1 VTYIETAFLCAL
13 FVMYLYDCVYWLAP
27 DEQAFTRTSG
37 DGWKTW
43 QREPMS
49 FTLLGRTPVV
59 AAPLLVRPG
68 FIRARGTRTKD
79 SERILRKV
87 GRHLHSLELLLV
99 LCRTQAILLL
109 LYLPALILL
118 HRLDALWPYFLG
130 VVAFVHLLLC
140 FFAVRALRRTKSG
153 SWKTAATSIALNP
166 LGATRSFDAIS
177 QALFD
182 QAIQTRGIKLDD
194 SGV

>member
-1 VTYIETAFLCAL
+1 VTHIETAFLCAL

-27 DEQAFTRTSG
+27 DDQAVTRTSS

-43 QREPMS
+43 QRGPMS
-49 FTLLGRTPVV
+49 FTLLGRIHVV
-59 AAPLLVRPG
+59 AAPLLVYPG
-68 FIRARGTRTKD
+68 FIRLRGSNAKD

-87 GRHLHSLELLLV
+87 SRRLNALELLLV

-109 LYLPALILL
+109 VYLPALILL

-130 VVAFVHLLLC
+130 VVLLLHTLLC
-140 FFAVRALRRTKSG
+140 FSAVRVLRRSKSS
-153 SWKTAATSIALNP
+153 SWRTMVYSIALNP
-166 LGATRSFDAIS
+166 LGATRVFDAIS

-182 QAIQTRGIKLDD
+182 HERTPSRRKA
-194 SGV
+194 

>member
-1 VTYIETAFLCAL
+1 VTHIETIFLCAL

-27 DEQAFTRTSG
+27 DEQAFTRTAG

-43 QREPMS
+43 QRQPMS

-68 FIRARGTRTKD
+68 FIRARGASTKD

-87 GRHLHSLELLLV
+87 SRRLYALELLLV
-99 LCRTQAILLL
+99 LCRTQAVLLL

-118 HRLDALWPYFLG
+118 HRLEALWPYFLG
-130 VVAFVHLLLC
+130 VVLFIHILLC
-140 FFAVRALRRTKSG
+140 FFAIRALRHSQSNTWR
-153 SWKTAATSIALNP
+153 TAATSIALNP
-166 LGATRSFDAIS
+166 LGATRVFDTIS

-182 QAIQTRGIKLDD
+182 RETMKPRDKA
-194 SGV
+194 